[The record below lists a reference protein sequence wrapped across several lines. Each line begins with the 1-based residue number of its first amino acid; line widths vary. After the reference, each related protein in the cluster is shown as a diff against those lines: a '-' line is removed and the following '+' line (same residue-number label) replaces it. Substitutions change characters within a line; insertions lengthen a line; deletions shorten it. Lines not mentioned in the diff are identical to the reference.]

1 MRPSRSKKG
10 GLEAQGLNS
19 DDLSAIRSRLLPFPV
34 WTSGNADVLVSAE
47 PRRDIAGSAAAIPDE
62 AHEHTP
68 IEVCHCVLL
77 TPLSAVDV
85 GSAGVLKR
93 YK

>member
-1 MRPSRSKKG
+1 MTNFNRRMFMSLAG
-10 GLEAQGLNS
+10 IA
-19 DDLSAIRSRLLPFPV
+19 A
-34 WTSGNADVLVSAE
+34 AE
-47 PRRDIAGSAAAIPDE
+47 PAMSLLGK
-62 AHEHTP
+62 AHERTP
-68 IEVCHCVLL
+68 IEGCHCVLL